1 MRIWYAVF
9 VDSSQA
15 SGLKDEEWELG
26 AGDLKRFDDAAKAGE
41 LDGREICG
49 MWIIDHGTEQED
61 VIKID
66 RSVPPKIRARHTAYL
81 MRQQ

>member
-1 MRIWYAVF
+1 MRKWYAVF
-9 VDSSQA
+9 VDSSRA
-15 SGLKDEEWELG
+15 SGLKDEELELR
-26 AGDLKRFDDAAKAGE
+26 AGDLKHFETAAKASE
-41 LDGREICG
+41 LNGREIYG

-66 RSVPPKIRARHTAYL
+66 RNVPPEIRARHIAYL